1 MTVAVRAPRAL
12 RTFYLP
18 MPRFLLADD
27 HAILRQGLKQI
38 LADEIPSAKFGE
50 AGDAAQTLAL
60 LHQQT
65 WDVLVLDV
73 NLPGRNGF
81 EVLAEVSGEFPL
93 LPVLVL
99 SSMAEDQIG
108 LRAIKSGA
116 AGYLNKQTA
125 PERLVEAVQTVRAGG
140 RFISP
145 TLAGRLAAEFQRTGG
160 CPRHELLSA
169 RELQV
174 FQLSSV
180 GKSVK
185 EIAAGLSL
193 SAKTIS
199 TFRSRVFEKLGLRND
214 VELARYAQE
223 HGLTRDQ

>member
-1 MTVAVRAPRAL
+1 MTFSI
-12 RTFYLP
+12 RTTRVLCKFHPP
-18 MPRFLLADD
+18 MPRILLADD

-93 LPVLVL
+93 VPVLVL

-108 LRAIKSGA
+108 LRAIKGGA

-125 PERLVEAVQTVRAGG
+125 PERLVEAVQAVLAGG

-145 TLAGRLAAEFQRTGG
+145 ALVSRLATEFQRAGG
-160 CPRHELLSA
+160 RPRHELLSA

-174 FQLSSV
+174 FQLSAV

-185 EIAAGLSL
+185 EIATGLSL

-199 TFRSRVFEKLGLRND
+199 TFRSRVFEKLGARND